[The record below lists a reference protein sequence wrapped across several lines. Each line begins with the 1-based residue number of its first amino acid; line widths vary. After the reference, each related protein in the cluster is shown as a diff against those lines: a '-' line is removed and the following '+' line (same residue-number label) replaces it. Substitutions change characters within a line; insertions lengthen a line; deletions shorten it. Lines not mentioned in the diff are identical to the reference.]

1 MNLFDAI
8 ALGVFALAVLAGIR
22 TGALPQVGG
31 ISGAILGFV
40 VVLNL
45 APWLLDVTGGLEPIP
60 RALVVLGAALGAV
73 IVGEAI
79 GSAMGHTLSDRVS
92 PGALT
97 SVNRFLGGLLG
108 GAQAILIIWLA
119 GGLLAAGPFPT
130 LARAASQSFAV
141 RVLDAYLPASTEVA
155 GEIAGVLDSSGLP
168 DVFVGL
174 EPVPLAPVDTPSR
187 TETERIA
194 RAAQAATARITTRA
208 CGVQVNGTGIM
219 VARGYLVTNAHVVAG
234 ATAIRVTIGSDVADA
249 TAVLFDPALDVALLY
264 APGLTG
270 TPMRFAAHDPDRG
283 ELAAALG
290 YAGGGSLVVL
300 PAAIT
305 GSYAATGRDIYGAER
320 VTRQILE
327 LRAAVEPGDSGGPL
341 VLGDG
346 TIGGLM
352 FAESKTDPD
361 VGYALTPTSVSVRIA
376 PALGRTGAASVGECI
391 R

>member
-187 TETERIA
+187 PETERIA

-283 ELAAALG
+283 DLAAALG

-376 PALGRTGAASVGECI
+376 PALGRTGAASVGACI

>member
-141 RVLDAYLPASTEVA
+141 RLLDAYLPASTEVA

>member
-1 MNLFDAI
+1 MNLFDAV

-45 APWLLDVTGGLEPIP
+45 APWLLDVTNGLEPIP

-174 EPVPLAPVDTPSR
+174 EPVPLTPVDTPSR
-187 TETERIA
+187 PETERIA

-249 TAVLFDPALDVALLY
+249 TAVLFDPALDIALLY

-290 YAGGGSLVVL
+290 YAGGGSLVIL

-346 TIGGLM
+346 TIGGLV

-376 PALGRTGAASVGECI
+376 PALGRTGAASVGECL

>member
-8 ALGVFALAVLAGIR
+8 ALGVFVLAVLAGVR

-45 APWLLDVTGGLEPIP
+45 APWLLDATGGLEPIP
-60 RALVVLGAALGAV
+60 RALVVLGAAVGAV

-79 GSAMGHTLSDRVS
+79 GSAMGHTLSDRIS
-92 PGALT
+92 PGAVT

-174 EPVPLAPVDTPSR
+174 EPLPLAPVDTPSR
-187 TETERIA
+187 PETERIA
-194 RAAQAATARITTRA
+194 RAAQAATARISTRA

-270 TPMRFAAHDPDRG
+270 TPMRFAAQDPDRG
-283 ELAAALG
+283 EMAAALG

-320 VTRQILE
+320 ITRQILE

-341 VLGDG
+341 VLRDG
-346 TIGGLM
+346 TIGGLV

-361 VGYALTPTSVSVRIA
+361 VGYALTPTSVSIRIA
-376 PALGRTGAASVGECI
+376 PAVGRTGAVSVGECV

>member
-141 RVLDAYLPASTEVA
+141 RLLDAYLPASTEVA

-187 TETERIA
+187 PETERIA

-208 CGVQVNGTGIM
+208 CGVEVNGTGIM

-346 TIGGLM
+346 TIGGLV

>member
-8 ALGVFALAVLAGIR
+8 ALGVFVLAVLAGIR

-40 VVLNL
+40 FVLNL

-60 RALVVLGAALGAV
+60 RALVVLGVALGAV
-73 IVGEAI
+73 IVGEAV
-79 GSAMGHTLSDRVS
+79 GSAMGHTLSDRIS
-92 PGALT
+92 PGAVT
-97 SVNRFLGGLLG
+97 SVNRLLGGLLG
-108 GAQAILIIWLA
+108 GAQAILIIWLV

-141 RVLDAYLPASTEVA
+141 RLLDAYLPASTEVA

-174 EPVPLAPVDTPSR
+174 EPVPLAPVDAPSR

-219 VARGYLVTNAHVVAG
+219 VARDYVVTNAHVVAG
-234 ATAIRVTIGSDVADA
+234 ATAIRVAIGSDVADA
-249 TAVLFDPALDVALLY
+249 RAVLFDPALDVAVLY
-264 APGLTG
+264 VPGLTG
-270 TPMRFAAHDPDRG
+270 TPMRFAAQDPDRG
-283 ELAAALG
+283 EMAAVLG

-305 GSYAATGRDIYGAER
+305 GSYAATGRDIYGTER

-341 VLGDG
+341 VLRDG
-346 TIGGLM
+346 TIGGLV

-361 VGYALTPTSVSVRIA
+361 VGYALTPTSVAIRIA